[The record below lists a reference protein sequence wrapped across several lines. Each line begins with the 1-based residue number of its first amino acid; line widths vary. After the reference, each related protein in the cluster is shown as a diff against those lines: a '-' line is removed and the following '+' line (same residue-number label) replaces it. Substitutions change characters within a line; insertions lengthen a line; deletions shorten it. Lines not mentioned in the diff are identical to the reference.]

1 MRSRSFFTKLDVEK
15 LDIFKPTIDMSKVR
29 ILYFAFGSNLLK
41 ERLSFSCPSAELN
54 TVARLDNYK
63 LSFFG
68 YSKRW
73 HGAAA
78 SIESSAGDHCWGAVW
93 SISDEELVALD
104 KLVTLETTVTINCV
118 CN

>member
-1 MRSRSFFTKLDVEK
+1 
-15 LDIFKPTIDMSKVR
+15 MSTAR

-41 ERLSFSCPSAELN
+41 ERLSFSCPSAALN
-54 TVARLDNYK
+54 DVARLDDYK

-73 HGAAA
+73 HGAGA

-104 KLVTLETTVTINCV
+104 KLVTLVVVTIINI
-118 CN
+118 N